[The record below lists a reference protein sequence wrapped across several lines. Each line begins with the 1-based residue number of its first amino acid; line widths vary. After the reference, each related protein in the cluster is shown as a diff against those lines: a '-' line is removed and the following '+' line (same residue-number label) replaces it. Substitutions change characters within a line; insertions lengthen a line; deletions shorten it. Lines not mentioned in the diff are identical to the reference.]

1 MYFKNNRIRDE
12 KIAARIPDA
21 EEKLTAIRS
30 IMPINYTH
38 K

>member
-21 EEKLTAIRS
+21 EVKITAIKYN
-30 IMPINYTH
+30 MCINYTH